1 MKKRFTI
8 FRTIFLFS
16 FLSTFLVLSLKAQFP
31 ANFNYQAVI
40 RDDAGEVR
48 THENINIGVELL
60 QGSANGGVVFSET
73 HQSQTNEFGMI
84 TLHIGSGNP
93 GAFSEIDWA
102 EGPYYIRI
110 SVDGLEMGTS
120 PLLSVPYALYAE
132 SGGEPGPQGPPGPEG
147 PQGEPGPEG
156 PQGEPGPE
164 GPTGPQGEQGP
175 AGPQGEP
182 GPEGPAGPQ
191 GEPGPE
197 GPQGEQGPEGAS
209 PFELVGDNALFDQ
222 GSLLL
227 NTNQN
232 WARLHVSDL
241 ENTAIRARSRD
252 SQPLY
257 LERTIEGGDHTRVL
271 LETSAR
277 ASDDDPHPG
286 MGNRLMFRLQA
297 SNAGSSAAGAID
309 AVWVNPEIG
318 STKADML
325 FWTNGDDG
333 LNERLRIR
341 HNGFVGIGTDSP
353 SEKLHVNG
361 AANID
366 GHLNLDTGEEESFS
380 TIRFRGLG
388 SGAPRVYHVLATNSL
403 VVRESEV
410 VRIGL
415 GFGEEIDLTVSGDL
429 SVSGNISS
437 KMIHPDNERM
447 QIRHFSEQAP
457 EPRNTYRG
465 TIELDHEGEAIVQL
479 PDYFERISRDFDYQ
493 LTAIGSPAPGLYI
506 AKEVQGNQF
515 KISGGTPNQKVSW
528 MISGI
533 LDEKPDGRTTEYQN
547 LVPVEDQSI
556 LEDR

>member
-1 MKKRFTI
+1 MNFKMLKKTV
-8 FRTIFLFS
+8 FS
-16 FLSTFLVLSLKAQFP
+16 LVLFLLTVNMLLAEAP
-31 ANFNYQAVI
+31 ASFNYQAVI
-40 RDDAGEVR
+40 RDDTGEVR
-48 THENINIGVELL
+48 ANENISIGIELL
-60 QGSANGGVVFSET
+60 QGSATGGVVFSET
-73 HQSQTNEFGMI
+73 HSGQTNEFGLL
-84 TLHIGSGNP
+84 TLHIGSENP
-93 GAFSEIDWA
+93 GSFSDIDWA
-102 EGPYYIRI
+102 EGPFYIRI
-110 SVDGLEMGTS
+110 NVDGVEMGTS

-156 PQGEPGPE
+156 PE
-164 GPTGPQGEQGP
+164 GPQ
-175 AGPQGEP
+175 
-182 GPEGPAGPQ
+182 GPQ

-197 GPQGEQGPEGAS
+197 GPQGEQGPEGPEGAS

-297 SNAGSSAAGAID
+297 SNAGSSATGAID
-309 AVWVNPEIG
+309 AVWVDPEIG

-353 SEKLHVNG
+353 SDKLHVNG
-361 AANID
+361 AASIN
-366 GHLNLDTGEEESFS
+366 GHLNLDREEEESFS
-380 TIRFRGLG
+380 TIRFRGTG
-388 SGAPRVYHVLATNSL
+388 SDAPRVYNVLSTNTL
-403 VVRESEV
+403 VFRESDL

-415 GFGEEIDLTVSGDL
+415 GTDVIDLHVSGDL
-429 SVSGNISS
+429 NVSGNVSS

-465 TIELDHEGEAIVQL
+465 TIELDYEGEAIVQL

-506 AKEVQGNQF
+506 AQEVQGNQF
-515 KISGGTPNQKVSW
+515 KIAGGAPNQKVSW

-533 LDEKPDGRTTEYQN
+533 LDEKPDGRTTEYEN
-547 LVPVEDQSI
+547 LVPVEDHSI
-556 LEDR
+556 LED